1 MPALTDH
8 GHNLWTIDHALVVA
22 GLHIGT
28 RTSLMGLDSGGL
40 VVHSPGPIRDLQAAG
55 IESLGFV
62 AAIVAPNLMHHFYL
76 AECANAFPEARVFG
90 PPGLTEKLKG
100 SPELETLEHSAPE
113 LWQSEIE
120 QIFVPGVPRVNEFA
134 FHHRPSRTLLLTDVA
149 FNMQRSDSLLT
160 QIFMRLNGA
169 WQKLGP
175 SRLMRSM
182 IKDRK
187 AVREAIDQILLLDF
201 DRVVVTHGDVL
212 ETRGKEALA
221 RGFDWL
227 EA

>member
-1 MPALTDH
+1 
-8 GHNLWTIDHALVVA
+8 
-22 GLHIGT
+22 
-28 RTSLMGLDSGGL
+28 
-40 VVHSPGPIRDLQAAG
+40 
-55 IESLGFV
+55 
-62 AAIVAPNLMHHFYL
+62 
-76 AECANAFPEARVFG
+76 
-90 PPGLTEKLKG
+90 
-100 SPELETLEHSAPE
+100 
-113 LWQSEIE
+113 
-120 QIFVPGVPRVNEFA
+120 
-134 FHHRPSRTLLLTDVA
+134 LTDVA